1 MLTAELDNKNIYLQ
15 ADGNTNYGRKY
26 PAKCLFMSA
35 GRQWNC
41 CHKTEHFHHVE
52 GAL

>member
-35 GRQWNC
+35 GSGNC
-41 CHKTEHFHHVE
+41 CHKTEQFHHVE